1 MSLPSS
7 VDVAIIGAGA
17 AGLGAA
23 NALKNSGL
31 SVLVLEARDRVG
43 GRAHTIMASPDVTF
57 DVGCGWLHSADQ
69 NSFVKIAEQ
78 LGFEINRSLPPWR
91 ERAYGKAFPQDDR
104 DEFIRALDA
113 FYDRAEQAA
122 KEAERSGRDGPANLC
137 LEPGNRWN
145 PMIDAISTYIN
156 GCELDQVSLLDMDAY
171 EDTDLN
177 WRVRRGYGALIAAY
191 GATCPLA
198 LNCEVTLIDHSAKR
212 VRIET
217 SQGTLTAD
225 KVIVTVPTNLIA
237 DEAIRFH
244 PPLPAKVDAARGLP
258 LGLADKVT
266 LALDEPEALPK
277 EGNLRAATMRTAM
290 GTYHIR
296 PFGQPCIE
304 GFFGGRF
311 AQSLED
317 AGPGALAAES
327 INEIVSIL
335 GNDFRR
341 KLKPLAESR
350 WAHDPFARGSY
361 SHALPGHAG
370 DRAVLAAPVDGRLFF
385 AGEATSPEFFST
397 AHGARDSG
405 ERAAEEVIGFARE
418 QIAYV
423 PGSAARGEH
432 RILEGVILG
441 LEIDVI
447 GGRIGWLRL
456 TGQRD
461 DDDLVLPVDIERL
474 AREADGNH
482 RTVWINPP
490 AIAVSRRPVAIG
502 VGAKGKCRTSCMFD
516 PVRREYSRAV
526 NDAVAQKE
534 DAEAAEIPQRY
545 PRAAASDLLP
555 GFGFQRIECVKLHA
569 EAGPDRLGHVVGQ
582 GFSCGRRYQAAEDIG
597 IAGIVVELTAGPMF
611 GFQTPHQRQNASRN
625 LVTKRF
631 AVTINV

>member
-1 MSLPSS
+1 MTSLPSS
-7 VDVAIIGAGA
+7 VEVAIIGAGA

-31 SVLVLEARDRVG
+31 SVLALEARDRVG
-43 GRAHTIMASPDVTF
+43 GRAHTVLASPDVTF

-69 NSFVKIAEQ
+69 NSFVKIAED
-78 LGFEINRSLPPWR
+78 LNFEINKSLPPWR

-104 DEFIRALDA
+104 DDYMRALDA
-113 FYDRAEQAA
+113 FYDRAAKAA
-122 KEAERSGRDGPANLC
+122 IEAEQSGRDVPASLF

-156 GCELDQVSLLDMDAY
+156 GCELDSVSLLDMEAY

-177 WRVRRGYGALIAAY
+177 WRIRRGYGALIAAY

-198 LNCEVTLIDHSAKR
+198 LNCQVTLIDHSAKR
-212 VRIET
+212 IRIET
-217 SQGTLTAD
+217 SRGSLTAD

-266 LALDEPEALPK
+266 LALDEPEALPA

-317 AGPGALAAES
+317 AGPGALTAAS
-327 INEIVSIL
+327 IDEIVSIL

-370 DRAVLAAPVDGRLFF
+370 DRAILAAPVDGRLFF
-385 AGEATSPEFFST
+385 AGEATSPEFFTT

-405 ERAAEEVIGFARE
+405 ERAAEEVL
-418 QIAYV
+418 
-423 PGSAARGEH
+423 AA
-432 RILEGVILG
+432 LA
-441 LEIDVI
+441 
-447 GGRIGWLRL
+447 
-456 TGQRD
+456 GQ
-461 DDDLVLPVDIERL
+461 
-474 AREADGNH
+474 
-482 RTVWINPP
+482 
-490 AIAVSRRPVAIG
+490 
-502 VGAKGKCRTSCMFD
+502 
-516 PVRREYSRAV
+516 
-526 NDAVAQKE
+526 
-534 DAEAAEIPQRY
+534 
-545 PRAAASDLLP
+545 
-555 GFGFQRIECVKLHA
+555 
-569 EAGPDRLGHVVGQ
+569 
-582 GFSCGRRYQAAEDIG
+582 
-597 IAGIVVELTAGPMF
+597 
-611 GFQTPHQRQNASRN
+611 
-625 LVTKRF
+625 
-631 AVTINV
+631 